1 MGDMAEVWEGYA
13 ERSKA
18 KRASNRANSAQTLR
32 TFGIE
37 FTSHNSGAHL
47 IVKCGDGFIDFW
59 PGTGK
64 WFVRGQPD
72 GKRGVM
78 NLVKFYQA
86 KLKEKNT

>member
-1 MGDMAEVWEGYA
+1 MGDMADVWEGYA

-18 KRASNRANSAQTLR
+18 KRASNREHSAKTLR

-37 FTSHNSGAHL
+37 FTSHNYGAHL
-47 IVKCGDGFIDFW
+47 IVKCADEVVDFW

-86 KLKEKNT
+86 KLKEQK

>member
-1 MGDMAEVWEGYA
+1 MGDMAEVWEGWA
-13 ERSKA
+13 ERSKL
-18 KRASNRANSAQTLR
+18 KRASNRTNSAQTLR

-37 FTSHNSGAHL
+37 FTSHNCGAHF
-47 IVKCGDGFIDFW
+47 IVKCMDEVIDFW

-64 WFVRGQPD
+64 WFVQGRPD
-72 GKRGVM
+72 RKRGVM